1 MIGRNNNNFRE
12 TGPNTNYKIKTTT
25 HKSILQWIN
34 SLPSQNKAHIGLLG
48 VAVDENSSYKRG
60 PALAPPKI
68 REAFFCDS
76 SNLWT
81 ENGTN
86 LGAGNI
92 FADAGDIAP
101 SQADMPAKTE
111 YIASQLHA
119 ARLKVFVFGGD
130 HSITY
135 PLVRAAAK
143 YHSAMSIL
151 HFDAHPDLYE
161 NFGDNP
167 SSHASPFARI
177 MEAGLVKRLV
187 QVGIRTINGHQRE
200 QANRFGVEVLTMQNW
215 RGIFDIQF
223 ETPLYLT
230 FDMDC
235 LDPAFA
241 PGISHREPGGLST
254 REALDVIQS
263 LRANIVAADL
273 VEFNPTQDPL
283 NVTGMVCA
291 KIFKEIVAMM
301 LKG

>member
-1 MIGRNNNNFRE
+1 M
-12 TGPNTNYKIKTTT
+12 
-25 HKSILQWIN
+25 
-34 SLPSQNKAHIGLLG
+34 NKFPPFPQDKARIGLLG

-81 ENGTN
+81 ENETN
-86 LGAGNI
+86 LGADGV

-101 SQADMPAKTE
+101 SQSDMPVETE
-111 YIASQLHA
+111 RAASQLYA
-119 ARLKVFVFGGD
+119 AGLKVFAFGGD

-143 YHSAMSIL
+143 YHPIMSIL
-151 HFDAHPDLYE
+151 HFDAHPDLYD

-167 SSHASPFARI
+167 NSHASPFARI
-177 MEAGLVKRLV
+177 MESGLVKRLV
-187 QVGIRTINGHQRE
+187 QVGIRTMNGHQHE
-200 QANRFGVEVLTMQNW
+200 QAGRFGVEVLKMQNW

-223 ETPLYLT
+223 DTPLYLT

-254 REALDVIQS
+254 RETLDVIQS

-283 NVTGMVCA
+283 NMTGMVCA
-291 KIFKEIVAMM
+291 KIFKEIVAKM
-301 LKG
+301 LEGMSIRK